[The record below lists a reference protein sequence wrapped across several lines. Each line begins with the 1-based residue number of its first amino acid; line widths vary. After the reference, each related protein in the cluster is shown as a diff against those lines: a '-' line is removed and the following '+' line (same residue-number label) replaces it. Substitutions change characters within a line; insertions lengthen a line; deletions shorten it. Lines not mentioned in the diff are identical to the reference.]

1 MIKKEIDLIQ
11 KHDKNLGVKDDV
23 SILLQKR
30 KGIAI
35 AWWRFIHHSTLWV
48 GSERDDLE
56 AS

>member
-1 MIKKEIDLIQ
+1 MDLIQ
-11 KHDKNLGVKDDV
+11 KHDKNLGMKVDV
-23 SILLQKR
+23 STHLQKR

-48 GSERDDLE
+48 GSESDDLE